1 MYEFLDRRYAL
12 AIYEIA
18 QSKNAVDRYIEDL
31 KDICDVLYGN
41 EDFYKIIVHPQIS
54 TSDKKK
60 TFKKAFQ
67 GKIDDELLNFLLL
80 LIEKDRIG
88 FLKEK
93 VVQLEKIYLEK
104 QNMII
109 AQVKSVIPLSEYQTN
124 KLTENLEKKFNKKI
138 ILKQEIDKSIIG
150 GLYVVVGDEV
160 IDGSVKSQLQ
170 QIKSQVLNNE

>member
-1 MYEFLDRRYAL
+1 M
-12 AIYEIA
+12 
-18 QSKNAVDRYIEDL
+18 
-31 KDICDVLYGN
+31 
-41 EDFYKIIVHPQIS
+41 
-54 TSDKKK
+54 
-60 TFKKAFQ
+60 
-67 GKIDDELLNFLLL
+67 L

-109 AQVKSVIPLSEYQTN
+109 AQVKSVIPLSEYQAN

>member
-1 MYEFLDRRYAL
+1 MIILFFLL
-12 AIYEIA
+12 
-18 QSKNAVDRYIEDL
+18 
-31 KDICDVLYGN
+31 VLLWLLFFILN
-41 EDFYKIIVHPQIS
+41 V
-54 TSDKKK
+54 
-60 TFKKAFQ
+60 
-67 GKIDDELLNFLLL
+67 LNFLLL

-109 AQVKSVIPLSEYQTN
+109 AQVKSVIPLSEYQAN

>member
-12 AIYEIA
+12 AIYEVA
-18 QSKNAVDRYIEDL
+18 ESKNQVEKYIEDL
-31 KDICDVLYGN
+31 KDICDVMYGN

-54 TSDKKK
+54 TSNKKE
-60 TFKKAFQ
+60 TFKKAFA
-67 GKIDDELLNFLLL
+67 GKIDEELLNFLLL
-80 LIEKDRIG
+80 LIEKGRIG

-93 VVQLEKIYLEK
+93 VAQMEQIYLEK
-104 QNMII
+104 RNMIV
-109 AQVKSVIPLSEYQTN
+109 AQVKSVIPLSEFQAN
-124 KLTENLEKKFNKKI
+124 KLKENLEKKFNKKI

-160 IDGSVKSQLQ
+160 IDGTVRYQLE